1 MADPLGGAG
10 LLERAIGYARGG
22 VAAVGPD
29 HLARPTPCSDWNLRM
44 LLEHLNDSLATLH
57 DAVRTR
63 WIAVAS
69 VPEYARPEPAERGPA
84 DLAATF
90 RDRAGRLLGAW
101 SAAGPNHRMLA
112 VGDRPLP
119 ASVMAGAGAVELAV
133 HGWDVFRACGRR
145 RPIPPPLAADLL
157 RFARLVVTD
166 ATRNPQ
172 FAAPVVVSPL
182 ASPSDRLVAFLGRSP
197 GP

>member
-1 MADPLGGAG
+1 MADPLGAAG

-22 VAAVGPD
+22 VAAVRPE
-29 HLARPTPCSDWNLRM
+29 HLSRPTPCSGWDLRM

-57 DAVRTR
+57 EAVCTG

-69 VPEYARPEPAERGPA
+69 GPEQAGPPPA

-90 RDRAGRLLGAW
+90 RDRADRLLAAW
-101 SAAGPNHRMLA
+101 SAAGSSHRMLA

-119 ASVMAGAGAVELAV
+119 ASVMAGAGAVEIAV
-133 HGWDVFRACGRR
+133 HGWDIFRACGRG
-145 RPIPPPLAADLL
+145 RPIPPALAADLL
-157 RFARLVVTD
+157 RFARLVVAD
-166 ATRNPQ
+166 ATRHPQ
-172 FAAPVVVSPL
+172 FAAPVVVSPQ

-197 GP
+197 SR